1 MCFQN
6 LEVRA
11 DPPRQF
17 QISFP
22 SEMFKQLLPKDRLRI
37 IREGQKQ
44 LDADGRVNLRKLS
57 RDLELNRI
65 TVSLW
70 WNRRHELDET
80 GALLPRW
87 AGNSGRPK
95 HKSFRT
101 DADVAKSVDVCEN
114 LPIGGHKRDAA
125 AKLGCCEKT
134 LYTHTKKAQM
144 TWRKPPLREA
154 GHTKKVSRKRKSY
167 ADACLTPGGRLKKRI
182 RDATWIDH
190 KWVHIYGLNRSHQM
204 QARRSFF
211 SFFCKFLRFL

>member
-1 MCFQN
+1 MHQKRVTRQFDRVALFLEMCFQN

-101 DADVAKSVDVCEN
+101 RSAVSVGWC
-114 LPIGGHKRDAA
+114 
-125 AKLGCCEKT
+125 T
-134 LYTHTKKAQM
+134 AQRH
-144 TWRKPPLREA
+144 WRVPAILA
-154 GHTKKVSRKRKSY
+154 
-167 ADACLTPGGRLKKRI
+167 RLL
-182 RDATWIDH
+182 D
-190 KWVHIYGLNRSHQM
+190 
-204 QARRSFF
+204 
-211 SFFCKFLRFL
+211 